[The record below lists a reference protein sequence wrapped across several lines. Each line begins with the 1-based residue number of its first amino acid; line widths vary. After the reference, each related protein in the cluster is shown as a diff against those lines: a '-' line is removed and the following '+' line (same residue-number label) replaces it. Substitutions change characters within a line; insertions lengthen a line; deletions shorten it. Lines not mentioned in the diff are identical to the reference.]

1 MRFAYVNA
9 FVESA
14 ATVLARVAGTP
25 VTRGRPALA
34 VQPRTDRGLAALINL
49 DGGVAGQ
56 VVLDVDPDTAR
67 RLVDRMTGGADPEDD
82 ELLHDTMAELANMM
96 IGRAVSALHDGGHRF
111 TVSPPMVFSGGP
123 VAFGRGAASERAPFA
138 AGSIPA
144 ERVETLVLTL
154 RTGVGDV
161 VLHVSVS
168 GD

>member
-14 ATVLARVAGTP
+14 ATVLTRVAGTP

-34 VQPRTDRGLAALINL
+34 VQPRADRGLAALITL
-49 DGGVAGQ
+49 TGEVAGQ
-56 VVLDVDPDTAR
+56 VVLDVDPGTAR
-67 RLVDRMTGGADPEDD
+67 RLVDRMTEGADPEDD

-96 IGRAVSALHDGGHRF
+96 IGVAVSALHDGGHRF

-123 VAFGRGAASERAPFA
+123 VGFARGAAGGQAPFT
-138 AGSIPA
+138 AGSSAA